1 MPSPSSSPLPP
12 LLHPH
17 LTTPLPPHSL
27 VLLTN
32 VLGASTNWLVLRW
45 VYALL
50 RSRGRGADVV
60 GGEAEGK
67 GEAEAD
73 TTVVLCSFLRDGA
86 FWREGGGKMA
96 LNLLHNNRFI
106 FVDGLTALCMPD
118 LQVPEGSPCAKD
130 HLLRGTTAEDVRKG
144 LEGAIAEAAS
154 RAKGGKVVLV
164 LDQMDAW
171 LALAEAGA
179 VEVMDMLLGLREKV
193 HATILTVSAD
203 DPLLHAQNT
212 TLEKEHAAFALSLA
226 HEAHQVMA
234 LRLLDTGTAR
244 DVSGVVRI
252 TGGGKGSGGTADAEY
267 LYYVSGDGG
276 VRVFERGT

>member
-1 MPSPSSSPLPP
+1 MTSSASCSARTPLPP
-12 LLHPH
+12 LLEPY
-17 LTTPLPPHSL
+17 LAYPPQNSL

-32 VLGASTNWLVLRW
+32 VLGASSNWLVLRW

-50 RSRGRGADVV
+50 GGRTSHVGDALGAHANADAHADADAD
-60 GGEAEGK
+60 ELARAE
-67 GEAEAD
+67 
-73 TTVVLCSFLRDGA
+73 TT
-86 FWREGGGKMA
+86 A
-96 LNLLHNNRFI
+96 LNLLNNNKFI
-106 FVDGLTALCMPD
+106 FVDGLTALCLPD
-118 LQVPEGSPCAKD
+118 TQLPAGSPAARD
-130 HLLRGTTAEDVRKG
+130 HLLRGTAVENVRKG
-144 LEGAIAEAAS
+144 LEDAIAEASARAS
-154 RAKGGKVVLV
+154 EGRVVLV

-171 LALAEAGA
+171 LALGEAGA

-203 DPLLHAQNT
+203 DPLLHAQTT

-226 HEAHQVMA
+226 HEAYRVMA

-244 DVSGVVRI
+244 DVSGVMRI
-252 TGGGKGSGGTADAEY
+252 TGGGKGNGGTADAEY